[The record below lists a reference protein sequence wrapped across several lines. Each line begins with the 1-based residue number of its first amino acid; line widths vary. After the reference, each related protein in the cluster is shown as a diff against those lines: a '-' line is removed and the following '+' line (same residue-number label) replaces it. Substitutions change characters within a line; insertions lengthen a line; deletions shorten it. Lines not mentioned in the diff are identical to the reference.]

1 MGAVGTLLPK
11 YNNNIR
17 IENMS
22 YAEAMYF
29 KEKSKQKALDALE
42 HRQKTREQSERLAPN
57 TSTSVAS
64 DNITFGK
71 KHINS
76 MAEALKQVNPK
87 KWR

>member
-1 MGAVGTLLPK
+1 
-11 YNNNIR
+11 
-17 IENMS
+17 MS

-42 HRQKTREQSERLAPN
+42 HREKMREQSERLVPN

-71 KHINS
+71 KHKES
-76 MAEALKQVNPK
+76 MAEALRKVNPK

>member
-1 MGAVGTLLPK
+1 
-11 YNNNIR
+11 
-17 IENMS
+17 MS
-22 YAEAMYF
+22 YQEAMYF

-42 HRQKTREQSERLAPN
+42 HRQKMREQSERLVPN

-71 KHINS
+71 KHMNS
-76 MAEALKQVNPK
+76 MADALRKVNPK